1 MSQFVFFES
10 GERRRILELHAVGR
24 MVVTLAGVVC
34 LSCWGGLGFLGV
46 ASNISNRYH
55 ALRTIIVIKKMTH
68 GGKESV
74 YFYTDLMTD
83 AMRVRQEGAVM
94 ISSVRLLFAQTD

>member
-34 LSCWGGLGFLGV
+34 LSCWGMLGVLGV
-46 ASNISNRYH
+46 ASDISNRYH
-55 ALRTIIVIKKMTH
+55 ALRTIIVIKEMTH

-74 YFYTDLMTD
+74 YFYTDLKTD

-94 ISSVRLLFAQTD
+94 ISSVRLLFARTD